1 MTSTAV
7 PTRSTVTQTTTK
19 RVTFR
24 SAGETFSI
32 DLGNA
37 SSEAFTHRAELLKST
52 LQPLYQNT
60 FASFNTLTVVSFS
73 NGSIINNMDLGFAST
88 SLPNNTQIASVLI
101 GVASNITTFNIDIN
115 NISVDGSQ
123 VSATTAEP
131 TTTTAAPTTTTT
143 EPTTIKTAATTITA
157 APTSTTA
164 VPATST
170 AAPTTVAALT
180 TTKVPPSTPTVALS
194 TTTTTTVAPPP
205 VFILTATLVQPFVQ
219 ELNNKESQ
227 QFKEL
232 EKQVVV
238 VYDIIYRARYG
249 LLFIRS
255 FVIAFRPAVARTR
268 SDNTEAE
275 VGVEFN
281 KTASAAEIPTTEQVQ
296 ETLVQ
301 AVTNVSTNFNIT
313 FESDSIQVIRTPFT
327 NSTTAAPISNSTAT
341 ANDTTATAA
350 TTTAITAT
358 TTNSTATANSTTA
371 ITSITAVI
379 DTSTTSTTTISTT
392 TIATTTTVEAITTR
406 RVTFRSAG
414 ETFTIDLANPSSQ
427 AFTNRAEL
435 LKSTLKPLYQNTF
448 ASFRSL
454 TVVSFSNGSIINNMD
469 LGFAST
475 SLPSN
480 TEIANVLIKAASNI
494 TAFNIDIN
502 NISVDGSQV
511 SSGVSH
517 KISLIAASCMVLLSW
532 LLSSQQ

>member
-1 MTSTAV
+1 MTTDALTITTAESITTDGPTTTTNGSTTTPSQTI
-7 PTRSTVTQTTTK
+7 PTDAQTTTAK
-19 RVTFR
+19 
-24 SAGETFSI
+24 
-32 DLGNA
+32 
-37 SSEAFTHRAELLKST
+37 
-52 LQPLYQNT
+52 
-60 FASFNTLTVVSFS
+60 LTA
-73 NGSIINNMDLGFAST
+73 I
-88 SLPNNTQIASVLI
+88 
-101 GVASNITTFNIDIN
+101 
-115 NISVDGSQ
+115 
-123 VSATTAEP
+123 
-131 TTTTAAPTTTTT
+131 TAAPTTTMT
-143 EPTTIKTAATTITA
+143 EPTTIKTAATTPTA
-157 APTSTTA
+157 APTSNTA
-164 VPATST
+164 VPATPT
-170 AAPTTVAALT
+170 AAPTTTVAAPT

-194 TTTTTTVAPPP
+194 TTTTTTEAPPP
-205 VFILTATLVQPFVQ
+205 VFVLIATLVQPFVQ
-219 ELNNKESQ
+219 ELSDTNSQ

-238 VYDIIYRARYG
+238 VFDIIYRARYG

-255 FVIAFRPAVARTR
+255 FVIAFRPAVAGTR
-268 SDNTEAE
+268 SDNTEVE

-281 KTASAAEIPTTEQVQ
+281 KTASAAEIPATKQVQ
-296 ETLVQ
+296 ETLMQ

-313 FESDSIQVIRTPFT
+313 FESNSIQVIRTPFT

-350 TTTAITAT
+350 TTTAITATTTLTAT

-480 TEIANVLIKAASNI
+480 TQIANVLIKAASNI

-517 KISLIAASCMVLLSW
+517 KINLIAASCMVLLSW